1 MHLRETATVT
11 VRKSQEAGQTNT
23 EGQMILKPRQG
34 NSFFGMRVAQW
45 ASAFVF
51 LLVSSIPVCGQARV
65 WEGVLKLPTYEEGE
79 ADPNPPFDQFSTG
92 RFNYPYTLRNEITN
106 TRAEHEWRAVYLENE
121 YLKCSVLPDIG
132 GHLYTC
138 VDKISGQPIFYAN
151 PSIKKARIGY
161 RGAWAAF
168 GVEFNFPVSHNWV
181 SMSPVNYAFAEHSD
195 GSASVTVGNIDR
207 VYGMEWMVEL
217 TLRPGSTVLEQHV
230 TLGNRSDVRHR
241 FYWWNNAGV
250 QVWDDSRI
258 QYAQRFAAAHGFAE
272 VQPWPVDA
280 QGKDLSVIRNQTDGP
295 VSLFTHGSREDFMGV
310 WNPHTNTGTAH
321 FAEYLQVPAKKVWS
335 WGVDA
340 DGLDWRKAL
349 SDNNSA
355 YVELQAGLFRN
366 QETYAFLEPRQA
378 ISFTEYW
385 MPVRDT
391 GGISRAN
398 LVGVFHLE
406 RSNGVLKVAFNANR
420 KIPATTITI
429 LNETSTRLNKNS
441 PNGTAP
447 LLQERVDL
455 TPERVWKK
463 EIPIPNGAGSL
474 TFELKDGNGV
484 VLLKQTEG
492 QYDWVLESQIKV
504 GPQVSYKLPE
514 ESRRTAD
521 DWLQL
526 GKDQELNGNL
536 LAAAQTYEQALQKF
550 PSGFELLKAA
560 GRLDASLN
568 RFEEALPRLLEVHK
582 RNTSDT
588 EISYYLG
595 IADEGL
601 ERDEEAAD
609 AYREALR
616 LPDFRAAAAV
626 RLAELLARAGKLN
639 QAKELLTLSLQSA
652 PEDPRAAEEL
662 VAVRKALGEAKEAE
676 AFAKEQL
683 AHFPLSNFLR
693 EESGRPDL
701 AHLAGDP
708 YRVLNIAYE
717 YARLGLY
724 RNAIEVLS
732 RDYPTVRG
740 DQAEP
745 GSVAPQNHPLVVYFR
760 GYCREKLGESPE
772 KDYAQA
778 SRLSTLYI
786 FPNRVEEQRA
796 LRAAI
801 RKNEKDATAHY
812 LLGTWH
818 FARGQTD
825 AALSEWN
832 RARALNPK
840 IPILQASMGL
850 ALLHMKRE
858 FAGALSVFEEG
869 IANDPLNPV
878 NYSGAVVAMAFL
890 RKSAAERVKVLE
902 RYPDLS
908 RMPTPLV
915 YELALNR
922 AEAGNYEAAMDLF
935 KNRFFEREEGGTNVR
950 QVWIEVNLQ
959 HALAL
964 ARTNRCKDALAAAKS
979 VSSPVNGLVFTQD
992 GLAPFLDSARSN
1004 FFLGEVSLS
1013 CGQKKEADESYRR
1026 AVKADGPSDIVWAWA
1041 SARNLDGYDLAK
1053 WRERLNAALSLAE
1066 SSIRTNGSSSSSLY
1080 TAGVLQIALGEAQKS
1095 NDSLREALLA
1105 PDTRMSHHLSRVAL
1119 GSATPQA
1126 KPQ

>member
-1 MHLRETATVT
+1 MVLNPWQRNFLSGVRTA
-11 VRKSQEAGQTNT
+11 RWG
-23 EGQMILKPRQG
+23 
-34 NSFFGMRVAQW
+34 
-45 ASAFVF
+45 SAFVF
-51 LLVSSIPVCGQARV
+51 LLVFSIPICGQVRV
-65 WEGVLKLPTYEEGE
+65 WEGVLKLPTYEEG
-79 ADPNPPFDQFSTG
+79 APDPNPPFDQFSTG

-121 YLKCSVLPDIG
+121 YLKCFVLPDIG

-138 VDKISGQPIFYAN
+138 VDRISGQPMFYAN

-207 VYGMEWMVEL
+207 VYGMEWIVEL
-217 TLRPGSTVLEQHV
+217 TLRPGSTVLEQRI

-258 QYAQRFAAAHGFAE
+258 QYPQRFAAAHGFAE
-272 VQPWPVDA
+272 VQRWPVDA

-349 SDNNSA
+349 SDNDSA

-366 QETYAFLEPRQA
+366 QETYAFLQPRQA

-398 LVGVFHLE
+398 LAGVVHLQ
-406 RSNGVLKVAFNANR
+406 RNNGVLNVAFNANR
-420 KIPATTITI
+420 KIPAGEITVLSGTT
-429 LNETSTRLNKNS
+429 S
-441 PNGTAP
+441 
-447 LLQERVDL
+447 LLQEKEDL
-455 TPERVWKK
+455 APDRVWKK
-463 EIPIPNGAGSL
+463 EVAIPAGAGGL
-474 TFELKDGNGV
+474 TFELKGNDDA
-484 VLLKQTEG
+484 VLLRQTEG
-492 QYDWVLESQIKV
+492 QYDWIPESQIKL
-504 GPQVSYKLPE
+504 GPQVSYKIPE

-526 GKDQELNGNL
+526 GKEEELNGDV
-536 LAAAQTYEQALQKF
+536 LAAVQTCEKALRKF
-550 PSGFELLKAA
+550 PDSFELLKAA

-568 RFEEALPRLLEVHK
+568 RFEEALPRLMAVRD

-595 IADEGL
+595 IAQEGL
-601 ERDEEAAD
+601 EREEEAAD

-616 LPDFRAAAAV
+616 LPDFRAAAAM
-626 RLAELLARAGKLN
+626 RLAELQARAGKLK

-652 PEDPRAAEEL
+652 PEDLRAAEEL
-662 VAVRKALGEAKEAE
+662 VAVRKALGETKEAE
-676 AFAKEQL
+676 TL
-683 AHFPLSNFLR
+683 ARSRLASFPLSNFLR
-693 EESGRPDL
+693 EELGSPDL

-708 YRVLNIAYE
+708 YRVLNSAYE

-724 RNAIEVLS
+724 RKAVEVLS
-732 RDYPTVRG
+732 REYPSAKA

-778 SRLSTLYI
+778 SRFSTLYI
-786 FPNRVEEQRA
+786 FPNRIEEQRA

-801 RKNEKDATAHY
+801 RSNEKDATAHY

-832 RARALNPK
+832 RARELNPK
-840 IPILQASMGL
+840 IPVLQASTGL
-850 ALLHMKRE
+850 ALLNIKHE
-858 FAGALSVFEEG
+858 FAAALNAFEEG
-869 IANDPLNPV
+869 IANDPLNTV
-878 NYSGAVVAMAFL
+878 NYSGAVVAVTL
-890 RKSAAERVKVLE
+890 LGESAAQRVRVLE
-902 RYPDLS
+902 RYPDPS
-908 RMPTPLV
+908 RMPTALV
-915 YELALNR
+915 YELALNH
-922 AEAGNYEAAMDLF
+922 AEEGNYQAATDLF
-935 KNRFFEREEGGTNVR
+935 RNRFFGREEGGTNVR

-959 HALAL
+959 RALTL
-964 ARTNRCKDALAAAKS
+964 ARTNHCKDALE
-979 VSSPVNGLVFTQD
+979 VSKAIGSPVKGLVFTQD

-1004 FFLGEVSLS
+1004 FLLGEVSLA
-1013 CGQKKEADESYRR
+1013 CGQKKDADESYRR
-1026 AVKADGPSDIVWAWA
+1026 AAEANGPSEVVWAWA
-1041 SARNLDGYDLAK
+1041 SARKLDGYDSGQWQA
-1053 WRERLNAALSLAE
+1053 RLNAALSQAK
-1066 SSIRTNGSSSSSLY
+1066 SNVRTNSSPGWWLY
-1080 TAGVLQIALGEAQKS
+1080 TAGILQIALGETPQGNA
-1095 NDSLREALLA
+1095 SLQEALLA
-1105 PDTRMSHHLSRVAL
+1105 PETRMSGHLGRLAL
-1119 GSATPQA
+1119 AGATPQA
-1126 KPQ
+1126 KLQ